1 MTRKL
6 QYSNRAFLAKDM
18 DEEEEEDEIED
29 DDSESENAYQAT
41 DIDDFHEDRIEAKPL
56 DGPFPQA
63 ISINISIRTLM
74 HIFVGLSIFSSV
86 AVLIM
91 AMMTTKR
98 FERMERKVDDIIFDL
113 NTLNN
118 VANGLSNR
126 PATTVCE
133 SCKNKEKDQQ
143 QKDGNNGNGNNNS
156 MIEDWISMMKEH
168 VSSGDTQN
176 QRVPRMNRIVDL
188 GSPSVNELY
197 KVKRDITGKV
207 IDVTKHGSYIR

>member
-1 MTRKL
+1 
-6 QYSNRAFLAKDM
+6 M
-18 DEEEEEDEIED
+18 DEEEEEDEEIED
-29 DDSESENAYQAT
+29 DDSESEDAYQAT
-41 DIDDFHEDRIEAKPL
+41 DIDDFREDRIEAKPL

-118 VANGLSNR
+118 VANGLSNSK
-126 PATTVCE
+126 PTVCE

-143 QKDGNNGNGNNNS
+143 QQQKDGNNNNGNS
-156 MIEDWISMMKEH
+156 MIEDWISMMKS
-168 VSSGDTQN
+168 VSGNNNSDQNQN